1 MATPELRFK
10 GFEGE
15 WSEKQ
20 LEEVANRVTKKN
32 TDNAISETFTNS
44 AGQGIVSQLDFFTHS
59 VSNQANISGY
69 YVVSPED
76 FVYNPR
82 ISQKA
87 PYGPINRNKN
97 GRTGVISPLYSVFSI
112 NGLNHRFSE
121 WFFKSSRWHDF
132 MRQNGDSGAR
142 HDRFSIGSDEFFKMP
157 INIPN
162 ASEQKEIGVYL
173 ESLENSCVASA
184 SAVQKIKLLKQ
195 SMLVKMF
202 PQDGASVPEV
212 RFEGFTGDWSGGKL
226 GDATSE
232 FTYGL
237 NAAAT
242 TFDGE
247 TKYLR
252 ITDIDDQSRRFIN
265 ENATSPSASAEKIKP
280 YFLQQNDILFA
291 RTGAS
296 VGKTFIY
303 KETDGTMVYAGFLIR
318 AKINDNYSPDFVFQF
333 TQSSNYWKYI
343 KLVSQRSGQPG
354 VNASE
359 YANCPI
365 LFPSK
370 EEQTAIGSY
379 FRQLDKLIE
388 LEEAKLAKLTQLK
401 TAFLAKMFV

>member
-44 AGQGIVSQLDFFTHS
+44 AVQGIVSQLDFFTHS
-59 VSNQANISGY
+59 LSNQANISGY

-202 PQDGASVPEV
+202 PQDGASVPEI
-212 RFEGFTGDWSGGKL
+212 RFEGFTGDWDKKKIEDVAPLQRGFDLPNSQMRAGKVPVVGSNGIFAFHDEAPVKGPGVMTGRSGTIGKIHFVEEDYWPHNTAL
-226 GDATSE
+226 WVTSFRGNKPE
-232 FTYGL
+232 FIFYLYQSLKVEKFASGSGVPTLNRNDVHSSFTYV
-237 NAAAT
+237 
-242 TFDGE
+242 
-247 TKYLR
+247 
-252 ITDIDDQSRRFIN
+252 
-265 ENATSPSASAEKIKP
+265 PS
-280 YFLQQNDILFA
+280 F
-291 RTGAS
+291 
-296 VGKTFIY
+296 
-303 KETDGTMVYAGFLIR
+303 
-318 AKINDNYSPDFVFQF
+318 
-333 TQSSNYWKYI
+333 
-343 KLVSQRSGQPG
+343 
-354 VNASE
+354 SE
-359 YANCPI
+359 QA
-365 LFPSK
+365 
-370 EEQTAIGSY
+370 AIGSY
-379 FRQLDKLIE
+379 LRQLDKLIE

-401 TAFLAKMFV
+401 TAFLSKMFV

>member
-44 AGQGIVSQLDFFTHS
+44 AVQGIVSQLDFFTHS

-97 GRTGVISPLYSVFSI
+97 DRTGVISPLYSVFSI

-212 RFEGFTGDWSGGKL
+212 RFESFTGNWEQTSIEYLADTLTGFPFPSEKFEASGIRLIRGINVKR
-226 GDATSE
+226 GYVDDSDANSE
-232 FTYGL
+232 FWESSKGI
-237 NAAAT
+237 
-242 TFDGE
+242 E
-247 TKYLR
+247 RYLL
-252 ITDIDDQSRRFIN
+252 
-265 ENATSPSASAEKIKP
+265 EE
-280 YFLQQNDILFA
+280 NDILLQMD
-291 RTGAS
+291 GALI
-296 VGKTFIY
+296 GKS
-303 KETDGTMVYAGFLIR
+303 M
-318 AKINDNYSPDFVFQF
+318 AKIQKKHLPALLVQRV
-333 TQSSNYWKYI
+333 TRLRSNKDIDQEFLYQAFRLRFLEYI
-343 KLVSQRSGQPG
+343 RESKTETAVPHLSLTDIREYPVS
-354 VNASE
+354 
-359 YANCPI
+359 I
-365 LFPSK
+365 PSY
-370 EEQTAIGSY
+370 EEQAAIGSY
-379 FRQLDKLIE
+379 FRQLDQLIE

-401 TAFLAKMFV
+401 TAFLSKMFV

>member
-44 AGQGIVSQLDFFTHS
+44 AVQGIVSQLDFFTHS

-202 PQDGASVPEV
+202 PQDGASVPEI
-212 RFEGFTGDWSGGKL
+212 RFEGFTGDWDKKKIEDVAPLQRGFDLPNSQMRAGKVPVVGSNGIFAFHDEAPVKGPGVMTGRSGTIGKIHFVEEDYWPHNTAL
-226 GDATSE
+226 WVTSFRGNKPE
-232 FTYGL
+232 FIFYLYQSLKVEKFASGSGVPTLNRNDVHSSFTYV
-237 NAAAT
+237 
-242 TFDGE
+242 
-247 TKYLR
+247 
-252 ITDIDDQSRRFIN
+252 
-265 ENATSPSASAEKIKP
+265 PS
-280 YFLQQNDILFA
+280 F
-291 RTGAS
+291 
-296 VGKTFIY
+296 
-303 KETDGTMVYAGFLIR
+303 
-318 AKINDNYSPDFVFQF
+318 
-333 TQSSNYWKYI
+333 
-343 KLVSQRSGQPG
+343 
-354 VNASE
+354 SE
-359 YANCPI
+359 QA
-365 LFPSK
+365 
-370 EEQTAIGSY
+370 AIGSY

>member
-1 MATPELRFK
+1 MSTPEIRFEEFTGDWRK
-10 GFEGE
+10 KAYGDYFSEKNESFIEGE
-15 WSEKQ
+15 LLS
-20 LEEVANRVTKKN
+20 VTTRHGLKKFSDVGRHDTSN
-32 TDNAISETFTNS
+32 DDKSKYKLVEPGDIAYNSMRMWQGASGISKWK
-44 AGQGIVSQLDFFTHS
+44 GIVSPAYT
-59 VSNQANISGY
+59 
-69 YVVSPED
+69 
-76 FVYNPR
+76 
-82 ISQKA
+82 
-87 PYGPINRNKN
+87 
-97 GRTGVISPLYSVFSI
+97 VISPKSDVNGVFFSYLLKNPDQI
-112 NGLNHRFSE
+112 HQFLMNSQGLTSDTWNLKFQEFSKLLAFSPNFIE
-121 WFFKSSRWHDF
+121 QEIIGLFLNNLDRL
-132 MRQNGDSGAR
+132 RDSA
-142 HDRFSIGSDEFFKMP
+142 
-157 INIPN
+157 
-162 ASEQKEIGVYL
+162 
-173 ESLENSCVASA
+173 EST
-184 SAVQKIKLLKQ
+184 VQKTKLLKQ

-388 LEEAKLAKLTQLK
+388 LEETKLAKLTQLK
-401 TAFLAKMFV
+401 TAFLSKMFV